1 MTPQEPQPAERRAYL
16 PLAYD
21 VERLVAT
28 LMAPRIS
35 LNTRLA
41 AAERLYTL
49 MPTYIRRT
57 LFEAAIKIAG
67 KEALTADKEDNEK
80 AEDKEARTALF
91 RNTLRGMLEAMDAS
105 RERIVVVRLPPLPKA
120 EELFRGDLSQ
130 IIDAVA
136 NALTKWFYDVVE
148 EARKKGKPYSED
160 PSAPGYVP
168 LITFASLVLV
178 NGLRQLSLLGD

>member
-1 MTPQEPQPAERRAYL
+1 
-16 PLAYD
+16 
-21 VERLVAT
+21 
-28 LMAPRIS
+28 MAPRVS

-49 MPTYIRRT
+49 MPTYVWRA

-91 RNTLRGMLEAMDAS
+91 RDSLRGMLEAMDAS
-105 RERIVVVRLPPLPKA
+105 REEIVEVRLPPIPKD
-120 EELFRGDLSQ
+120 EELFKGGLSQ
-130 IIDAVA
+130 VIDKVA
-136 NALTKWFYDVVE
+136 DALINWFYGATE
-148 EARKKGKPYSED
+148 EARRKGKPYNED
-160 PSAPGYVP
+160 PNAPGYVP

-178 NGLRQLSLLGD
+178 NGLRQLALIGE

>member
-1 MTPQEPQPAERRAYL
+1 MTPQEAQPAERRAYL

-28 LMAPRIS
+28 LMAPRVS

-57 LFEAAIKIAG
+57 LYEAAIRLAG
-67 KEALTADKEDNEK
+67 KEALTVDKEG
-80 AEDKEARTALF
+80 EDKEAGTALF
-91 RNTLRGMLEAMDAS
+91 RDTLRGMLKAMDVS
-105 RERIVVVRLPPLPKA
+105 REQVVEVRLPPLPKA
-120 EELFRGDLSQ
+120 DELLRGGLPQ
-130 IIDAVA
+130 IIDNVA
-136 NALTKWFYDVVE
+136 EALTNWFYSATE
-148 EARKKGKPYSED
+148 EAKKKGKPYSED
-160 PSAPGYVP
+160 PNAPGYVP

-178 NGLRQLSLLGD
+178 NGLRQLVLIGE